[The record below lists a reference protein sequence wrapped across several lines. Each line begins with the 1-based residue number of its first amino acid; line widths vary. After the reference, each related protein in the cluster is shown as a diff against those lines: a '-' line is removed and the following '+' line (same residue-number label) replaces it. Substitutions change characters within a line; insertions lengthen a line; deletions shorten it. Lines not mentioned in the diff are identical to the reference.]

1 MINRRQTIKPKDK
14 RLRYF
19 NAVILAEK
27 KGKKNHSSDRV
38 GRFLH
43 PNGLFFSVYI

>member
-1 MINRRQTIKPKDK
+1 MLNKAIARIRVYTYPK
-14 RLRYF
+14 
-19 NAVILAEK
+19 NA
-27 KGKKNHSSDRV
+27 KKNHSIDRV